1 MKKIGKRSFYNGKK
15 PKRNAESKLPSG
27 KPVRHN
33 VLFLLQQPLNQ
44 QMRAVVQRVREASVS
59 INGKE
64 KAAIGKGLLVLVG
77 IEDADSS
84 EDVEWLSG
92 KITRLRIF
100 ADKQNLMNLS
110 VQEAEGEILAVS
122 QFTLH
127 ASTKKGNRPSFIKAS
142 KPETA
147 IPLYENFLNRLSA
160 DLGKPVKSGEFGA
173 NMQVRLVND
182 GPVTIFIDT
191 KNRE

>member
-1 MKKIGKRSFYNGKK
+1 
-15 PKRNAESKLPSG
+15 
-27 KPVRHN
+27 
-33 VLFLLQQPLNQ
+33 
-44 QMRAVVQRVREASVS
+44 MRAVVQRVREASVS

-64 KAAIGKGLLVLVG
+64 KAVIGKGLLVLVG
-77 IEDADSS
+77 IEDADNA

-92 KITRLRIF
+92 KIARLRIF
-100 ADKQNLMNLS
+100 ADDQNLMNLS

-127 ASTKKGNRPSFIKAS
+127 ASTKKGNRPSFIRAS

-147 IPLYENFLNRLSA
+147 IPLYEDLLNRLSA

-173 NMQVRLVND
+173 DMQVSLLND
-182 GPVTIFIDT
+182 GPVTIIIDT
-191 KNRE
+191 KIRE